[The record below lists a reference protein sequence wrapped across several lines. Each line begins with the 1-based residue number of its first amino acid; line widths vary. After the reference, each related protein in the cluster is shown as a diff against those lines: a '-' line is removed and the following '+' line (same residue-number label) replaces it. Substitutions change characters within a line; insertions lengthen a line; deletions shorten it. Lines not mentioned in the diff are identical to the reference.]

1 VPGKQPGFDRWLEG
15 EDVVRTDTA
24 VPLVPGGTDTA
35 YVKWDSPE
43 ILRKAISQL
52 DCDLVLLDCPPSLV
66 PATVAALVV
75 ADRVL
80 VPVLADPLVL
90 VGLAQVLDTLKD
102 VNPNVPVDVLRS
114 RHKPALNMTVEADSV
129 LVSDNRF
136 NLLRICIPE
145 NVAIAESAGHGQ
157 SIFEYAPKSKGA
169 SAFKALAGEAIKEWG
184 LKRGRKK

>member
-1 VPGKQPGFDRWLEG
+1 
-15 EDVVRTDTA
+15 
-24 VPLVPGGTDTA
+24 
-35 YVKWDSPE
+35 
-43 ILRKAISQL
+43 
-52 DCDLVLLDCPPSLV
+52 
-66 PATVAALVV
+66 
-75 ADRVL
+75 
-80 VPVLADPLVL
+80 

-102 VNPNVPVDVLRS
+102 VNPDVLVDVLRS

-169 SAFKALAGEAIKEWG
+169 SAFKALAGEVVKEWG
-184 LKRGRKK
+184 LKKRGRK